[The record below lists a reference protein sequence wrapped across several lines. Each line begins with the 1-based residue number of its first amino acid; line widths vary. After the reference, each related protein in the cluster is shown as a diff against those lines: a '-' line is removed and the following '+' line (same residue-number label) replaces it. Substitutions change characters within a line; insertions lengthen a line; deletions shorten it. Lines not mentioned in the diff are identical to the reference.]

1 MQQSSRPLTFFAG
14 LKPRAPVRLALAAA
28 IIAAWAAVPGAAT
41 AKAARAGM
49 AGRYDG
55 NWNVLIVTQAGGC
68 DQAYSFPVQII
79 GGRVQS
85 NVATATI
92 TGSVGRG
99 GAVAVRVSS
108 GGSYATGRGRLSLRS
123 GGGRWSGKGSSG
135 VCSGRWEATRS

>member
-1 MQQSSRPLTFFAG
+1 MQQSSQPLSFFAD
-14 LKPRAPVRLALAAA
+14 LKPRRPVCLGLAAVV
-28 IIAAWAAVPGAAT
+28 IAAWTAVPGAAT

-68 DQAYSFPVQII
+68 DQAYSFPVQIV

-99 GAVAVRVSS
+99 GGVAVRLSS
-108 GGSYATGRGRLSLRS
+108 GASYATGSGRLSLSS

-135 VCSGRWEATRS
+135 VCSGRWEATRT